1 MANLIDYLKWR
12 GDLSFDAVPFSE
24 IDALVLCQ
32 LSYLDFEGLLEKESF
47 TSSVTLSD
55 LYSKFCQTLDYE
67 RRIDAGLMISK
78 QSIDV
83 FKLASESNRFGSV
96 SVTGYEFILDPKKE
110 EQFTA
115 FTYLIKDKLSYV
127 CYRGTDDTF
136 VGWKEDFNLAIEDE
150 VPAQADARRYLQT
163 ALQRLK
169 GNFCVGGHSKGGNLA
184 VYAAA
189 FANKTVKNR
198 IINVYN
204 NDGPGFIEE
213 ITDTNEYKEA
223 INKVHTYIPQS
234 SVIGRLLNH
243 EEKYTIVQSV
253 QKGLMQHDL
262 YSWQLEGKKLVS
274 LAEVTNGSQFVDKT
288 LKEWLKEIEPKQ
300 REKVIDAIFEIINTT
315 DANSFKEIK
324 ERLFT
329 DVRLMLKKYQSLD
342 DESKKMIMEFFQTL
356 IRTAKNT
363 AMEEIPAFNR
373 TNKE

>member
-184 VYAAA
+184 IYSVAKCPEK
-189 FANKTVKNR
+189 FLKR
-198 IINVYN
+198 INLIYN
-204 NDGPGFIEE
+204 FDGPGFTEKKIQSQEFYQ
-213 ITDTNEYKEA
+213 IIPRIRSYYPQLSIVGMLFTHAGEYRVVESDPAGIMSHDPLKWHIMGAKFVTLKDFDKE
-223 INKVHTYIPQS
+223 
-234 SVIGRLLNH
+234 
-243 EEKYTIVQSV
+243 TIVISDS
-253 QKGLMQHDL
+253 LN
-262 YSWQLEGKKLVS
+262 SWMKKMTP
-274 LAEVTNGSQFVDKT
+274 EQTEIFVDTLFDIIASTGAKT
-288 LKEWLKEIEPKQ
+288 NTELEANGWLNSLKIANAIRRLDPELRHVVEDVLKELFA
-300 REKVIDAIFEIINTT
+300 AIRSNV
-315 DANSFKEIK
+315 SW
-324 ERLFT
+324 
-329 DVRLMLKKYQSLD
+329 VRKHQKLD
-342 DESKKMIMEFFQTL
+342 
-356 IRTAKNT
+356 N
-363 AMEEIPAFNR
+363 
-373 TNKE
+373 

>member
-1 MANLIDYLKWR
+1 MANVCDYVKWR
-12 GDLSFDAVPFSE
+12 GDLELKNDEFNE
-24 IDALVLCQ
+24 IDGLILSR
-32 LSYLDFEGLLEKESF
+32 LSYFPFEQLTKENEEITIEEFAKRFEQADQTTLRILWEDDKYLIPLLGKS
-47 TSSVTLSD
+47 
-55 LYSKFCQTLDYE
+55 
-67 RRIDAGLMISK
+67 A
-78 QSIDV
+78 
-83 FKLASESNRFGSV
+83 RFGKML
-96 SVTGYEFILDPKKE
+96 VTNMVNKFNKE
-110 EQFTA
+110 EERQFFAVTVVMPDNTI
-115 FTYLIKDKLSYV
+115 FVT
-127 CYRGTDDTF
+127 YRGTDDTL
-136 VGWKEDFNLAIEDE
+136 VGWKEDFNMSFKAHIASQRDS
-150 VPAQADARRYLQT
+150 AQYVNEIAKRYKQKI
-163 ALQRLK
+163 RI
-169 GNFCVGGHSKGGNLA
+169 GGHSKGGNLA

-300 REKVIDAIFEIINTT
+300 REIVIDTIFDILNTT
-315 DANSFKEIK
+315 EAESMVQIREKWFKNVGI
-324 ERLFT
+324 
-329 DVRLMLKKYQSLD
+329 MLKNYKNLD
-342 DESKKMIMEFFQTL
+342 EESKKMITEIVKKLVKVAKDTL
-356 IRTAKNT
+356 VDEMPT
-363 AMEEIPAFNR
+363 FN
-373 TNKE
+373 KKKK